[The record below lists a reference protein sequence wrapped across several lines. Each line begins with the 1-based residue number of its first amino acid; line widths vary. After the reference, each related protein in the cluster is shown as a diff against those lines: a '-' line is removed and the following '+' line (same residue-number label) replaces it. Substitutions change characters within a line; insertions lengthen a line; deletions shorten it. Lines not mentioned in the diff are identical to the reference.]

1 MVQWGWEGTVR
12 WGWEGGPRTMGVS
25 KDHLRQKEGGGDEGG
40 KQTWTVPMGAKA
52 DRICKGL

>member
-1 MVQWGWEGTVR
+1 MR